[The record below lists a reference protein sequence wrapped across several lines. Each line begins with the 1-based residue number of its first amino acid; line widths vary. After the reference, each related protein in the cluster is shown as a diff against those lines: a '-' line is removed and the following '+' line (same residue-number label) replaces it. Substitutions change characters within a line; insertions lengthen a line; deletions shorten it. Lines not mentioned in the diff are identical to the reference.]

1 MKKIRQFSRTNI
13 LQATA
18 LILSNLLCKFVY
30 MEDVKYVNL
39 VKISPV
45 VIETRGIEYSDLAA
59 PVNNTLVYST
69 SFMAADT

>member
-13 LQATA
+13 SQTTA
-18 LILSNLLCKFVY
+18 LILSNFLCKFVY
-30 MEDVKYVNL
+30 MEDVKYINL
-39 VKISPV
+39 VKIIPV